1 MVIHPGQVKGF
12 NVDELEMEAARIVE
26 RTRVVL
32 EQKFG
37 MQLSENGVPLH
48 SPRWR
53 IYRPECHEWI
63 SAGTVEVEGVGALD
77 HSPTHDKK
85 DPLSGRPHLEYSD
98 KRLAARAAGFPVA
111 YDSGKRLA
119 VSAVEFPVVLAN
131 LEAKLDA
138 LYGQFER
145 LAAANERLT
154 DMMLGR
160 VADLEEP
167 DSVEVVEGQKKLG
180 DYVR

>member
-1 MVIHPGQVKGF
+1 
-12 NVDELEMEAARIVE
+12 
-26 RTRVVL
+26 
-32 EQKFG
+32 
-37 MQLSENGVPLH
+37 
-48 SPRWR
+48 
-53 IYRPECHEWI
+53 
-63 SAGTVEVEGVGALD
+63 
-77 HSPTHDKK
+77 
-85 DPLSGRPHLEYSD
+85 LEYSD

-119 VSAVEFPVVLAN
+119 VSAVEFPMVLAN

-154 DMMLGR
+154 HMMGR